1 MWLKLTTILLCVNLF
16 ATAVVA
22 VLLFAPVE
30 LDIIYNE
37 PFPVYPSEVKRGEE
51 ITWIVEFSKSNTFPA
66 TINRTIICA
75 DGNLVTLTSSET
87 NVPKTERMIAVGGA
101 VIPEKTSLGVCYTE
115 LVATYHINPLRN
127 IEKTMRTQNFTVIE

>member
-1 MWLKLTTILLCVNLF
+1 LF

-51 ITWIVEFSKSNTFPA
+51 ITWIVEFSKTNSHPA
-66 TINRTIICA
+66 TINRTIVCA
-75 DGNLVTLTSSET
+75 DGNLVTLSASET
-87 NVPKTERMIAVGGA
+87 NVPMTERMIAVGG
-101 VIPEKTSLGVCYTE
+101 VTIPEKTSLGVCYTE